1 MWRVARALN
10 AARPAAFVAC
20 AESLNRA
27 GVHDAAGRVRHKE
40 FLSACAA
47 QRAVSEA
54 FQFVRLI
61 SPPDVR
67 AFNLLLSLCA
77 AVGDADAAFRAF
89 RELSATGL
97 RPDCLAFTTLIA
109 ACSKAGEVER
119 AFEVYGDMRRAHVSP
134 STVTF
139 GALLDALS
147 RDIGRAAVAGD
158 KARVRERLAQCNALQ
173 AEHRAAGVPADAV
186 MYNSFVSACGRAA
199 AVDRHALGAAFAAR
213 REMQEQGLALCA
225 YTYSALIDGCTRSGD
240 PARSLQVWDEFAA
253 TSLERTPEVVGA
265 AAHACAALGDLDRA
279 MSIYYDALASGLRPD
294 GVLFAILMVRAR
306 VRARACARA
315 EGGWDD
321 RPCMDMHCHYV
332 RDHAFL
338 THAPQPTSPQDVAAK
353 AGDAE
358 FAFALQE
365 EMTRVGVPADAAVF
379 ATLIGICAR
388 EAAAP
393 RAKSVFQAMRT
404 AGVRPTASAVNA
416 LVAAH
421 ARAGDLE
428 GAFGAL
434 SELPAAGLV
443 PDATTYATLIGAC
456 ARARDLERAWKVLRR
471 CKEAQIEPPAEA
483 YHAIIAGHAAAGQ
496 LAQAA
501 QAEEELRSA
510 GHALDA
516 PTART
521 LLTAYARA
529 GDAAAVWRTWRAAVE
544 AELVLSEALLNTVL
558 GACLQRI
565 RQLEEDA
572 MFVQGMDAGVAAQSE
587 LDRTKWERRAIS
599 AYTDATASGVVPRI
613 ETLSTLLAC
622 LRQSQPRVSR
632 RTAAAT
638 AAALSP
644 AVNAVI
650 AAAREPPNAGGA
662 TAGLYPERALV
673 LYEEAQ
679 AAGVVPR
686 FNLSAPGE
694 VDLRPLPPAAAEV
707 CVLTLLRVMRRR
719 RTASGDSLK
728 MHPVVLR
735 VHDVAE
741 LMALT
746 AGASRGVALRRAR
759 TGIRAAELLRRL
771 GLPFAGDVSHGA
783 CALHLRSR
791 VRFVTALTRALRG
804 TGSLELSEGALL
816 RWLRP
821 EAPGRL
827 STPFSAKA
835 RGLPGTEAR
844 LPNDLRE
851 QQKRFRAGDAPPFL
865 SGPQQQQQPRAPP

>member
-1 MWRVARALN
+1 
-10 AARPAAFVAC
+10 
-20 AESLNRA
+20 
-27 GVHDAAGRVRHKE
+27 VRHKE
-40 FLSACAA
+40 FLSACAS
-47 QRAVSEA
+47 QRALSEA

-77 AVGDADAAFRAF
+77 SVGDADAAFRAF
-89 RELSATGL
+89 RELAASGL

-119 AFEVYGDMRRAHVSP
+119 AFEVYGDMTRARVAP

-147 RDIGRAAVAGD
+147 RDIGRAALAGD

-173 AEHRAAGVPADAV
+173 AEHRTAGVPADAV

-199 AVDRHALGAAFAAR
+199 AVDRLALGAAFAAR
-213 REMQEQGLALCA
+213 AEMLEQGLPLCA
-225 YTYSALIDGCTRSGD
+225 YTYSALIDGCTRAGD
-240 PARSLQVWDEFAA
+240 PARSLLVWDEFAA

-279 MSIYYDALASGLRPD
+279 MSIYYDSLAAGLRPD
-294 GVLFAILMVRAR
+294 SVLFAILM
-306 VRARACARA
+306 
-315 EGGWDD
+315 
-321 RPCMDMHCHYV
+321 
-332 RDHAFL
+332 
-338 THAPQPTSPQDVAAK
+338 DVAAK

-365 EMTRVGVPADAAVF
+365 EMGRVGVPVDAPVY

-421 ARAGDLE
+421 ARAGDVE

-456 ARARDLERAWKVLRR
+456 ARARDLERAWKVLQR
-471 CKEAQIEPPAEA
+471 CREARIEPPAEA
-483 YHAIIAGHAAAGQ
+483 YHALIAGHAAVGQ
-496 LAQAA
+496 MQQAA
-501 QAEEELRSA
+501 QAEAELRAA

-521 LLTAYARA
+521 LIMAYARA
-529 GDAAAVWRTWRAAVE
+529 GDAPAVWRTWRAAVE
-544 AELVLSEALLNTVL
+544 ADLILAEALLNTVL

-572 MFVQGMDAGVAAQSE
+572 AFVVGMDVAAATQSG
-587 LDRTKWERRAIS
+587 LDRTKWELRAIS
-599 AYTDATASGVVPRI
+599 AYTDATAVGVVPRI

-622 LRQSQPRVSR
+622 LRQPQPRFSR
-632 RTAAAT
+632 RAATAT

-644 AVNAVI
+644 AANAVI
-650 AAAREPPNAGGA
+650 AAAREPPAVPGA
-662 TAGLYPERALV
+662 TAGMYPERALV

-686 FNLSAPGE
+686 FSLAAPAE

-707 CVLTLLRVMRRR
+707 CVLALLRVMRRR
-719 RTASGDSLK
+719 RTASSDSLSV
-728 MHPVVLR
+728 HPVVLR

-771 GLPFAGDVSHGA
+771 GLPFVGDVSHGT
-783 CALHLRSR
+783 LL
-791 VRFVTALTRALRG
+791 LTEAN
-804 TGSLELSEGALL
+804 LL

-821 EAPGRL
+821 EASAHTL
-827 STPFSAKA
+827 SSPFAPSAPKR
-835 RGLPGTEAR
+835 RGLPGTAAR
-844 LPNDLRE
+844 LPEEIRE
-851 QQKRFRAGDAPPFL
+851 QQKRIRSADAPAFL
-865 SGPQQQQQPRAPP
+865 PRQP

>member
-1 MWRVARALN
+1 M
-10 AARPAAFVAC
+10 
-20 AESLNRA
+20 
-27 GVHDAAGRVRHKE
+27 HDAAGRVRHKA
-40 FLSACAA
+40 FLAACGE

-77 AVGDADAAFRAF
+77 SVGDADAAFRAF
-89 RELSATGL
+89 RELSAAGL

-109 ACSKAGEVER
+109 ACAKAGEVER
-119 AFEVYGDMRRAHVSP
+119 AFEVYGDMCRAAVSP
-134 STVTF
+134 TTVTF

-147 RDIGRAAVAGD
+147 RDIGRAALAGD
-158 KARVRERLAQCNALQ
+158 KARVRRRLAQCNALQ
-173 AEHRAAGVPADAV
+173 TEHRVAGVSADAV

-199 AVDRHALGAAFAAR
+199 AIDRHALGAAFAAR
-213 REMQEQGLALCA
+213 REMQDQGLPLCA
-225 YTYSALIDGCTRSGD
+225 YTYSALIDGCTRAGD
-240 PARSLQVWDEFAA
+240 PTRSLQVWDEFAA

-279 MSIYYDALASGLRPD
+279 MSIYYDSLAAGMRPD
-294 GVLFAILMVRAR
+294 GVLFAILM
-306 VRARACARA
+306 
-315 EGGWDD
+315 
-321 RPCMDMHCHYV
+321 
-332 RDHAFL
+332 
-338 THAPQPTSPQDVAAK
+338 DVAAK

-365 EMTRVGVPADAAVF
+365 EMARVGVTADAPVY

-393 RAKSVFQAMRT
+393 RAKSVFQSMRA

-471 CKEAQIEPPAEA
+471 CKEAHIDPPAEA
-483 YHAIIAGHAAAGQ
+483 YHALIAGHAAAGQ
-496 LAQAA
+496 LQQAA
-501 QAEEELRSA
+501 LAEEEMREA

-529 GDAAAVWRTWRAAVE
+529 GDAPAVWRTWRAAVG
-544 AELVLSEALLNTVL
+544 AEIVLAEALLNTVL

-572 MFVQGMDAGVAAQSE
+572 AFVLGMDSAASLQST
-587 LDRTKWERRAIS
+587 LDRNKWERRAIS
-599 AYTDATASGVVPRI
+599 AYTDATARGVVPRI

-622 LRQSQPRVSR
+622 LRQPQPRVSR
-632 RTAAAT
+632 RTVAAT

-644 AVNAVI
+644 AANAAI
-650 AAAREPPNAGGA
+650 AAARELPNANTA

-719 RTASGDSLK
+719 RTASGDTLK

-771 GLPFAGDVSHGA
+771 GLPFTGDVSHGA
-783 CALHLRSR
+783 CKQS
-791 VRFVTALTRALRG
+791 ALR
-804 TGSLELSEGALL
+804 
-816 RWLRP
+816 P
-821 EAPGRL
+821 
-827 STPFSAKA
+827 
-835 RGLPGTEAR
+835 
-844 LPNDLRE
+844 
-851 QQKRFRAGDAPPFL
+851 
-865 SGPQQQQQPRAPP
+865 

>member
-1 MWRVARALN
+1 
-10 AARPAAFVAC
+10 
-20 AESLNRA
+20 
-27 GVHDAAGRVRHKE
+27 VHDAAGRVRHKE
-40 FLSACAA
+40 FLSACAS

-77 AVGDADAAFRAF
+77 SVGDADAAFRAL

-109 ACSKAGEVER
+109 ACAKAGEVER

-173 AEHRAAGVPADAV
+173 AEHRASGVPADAV

-213 REMQEQGLALCA
+213 RDMQEQGLPLCA
-225 YTYSALIDGCTRSGD
+225 YTYSALIDACTRSGD
-240 PARSLQVWDEFAA
+240 PARSLTVWDEFAA

-294 GVLFAILMVRAR
+294 GVLFAILMAREPTPHTLTCVPACTLPRGTRLTRA
-306 VRARACARA
+306 
-315 EGGWDD
+315 G
-321 RPCMDMHCHYV
+321 
-332 RDHAFL
+332 L
-338 THAPQPTSPQDVAAK
+338 TRSPHPPQDVAAK

-365 EMTRVGVPADAAVF
+365 EMARVGVPADAAVF

-456 ARARDLERAWKVLRR
+456 ARARDLERAWKVLQR
-471 CKEAQIEPPAEA
+471 CKEAHIEPPAEA

-496 LAQAA
+496 LEQAA
-501 QAEEELRSA
+501 QAEAELRAA

-529 GDAAAVWRTWRAAVE
+529 GNAAAVWRTWRAAVD
-544 AELVLSEALLNTVL
+544 AELLLSEALLNTVL

-572 MFVQGMDAGVAAQSE
+572 LFVLGMDETAAAQCE

-599 AYTDATASGVVPRI
+599 AYTDATACGVVPRI

-638 AAALSP
+638 AAAMSP

-650 AAAREPPNAGGA
+650 AAAREPPTASGA

-728 MHPVVLR
+728 MHSVVLR

-783 CALHLRSR
+783 CADVR
-791 VRFVTALTRALRG
+791 VMCTVAPVFCAVLTHAGLVLASPHRVA
-804 TGSLELSEGALL
+804 GAV
-816 RWLRP
+816 
-821 EAPGRL
+821 
-827 STPFSAKA
+827 
-835 RGLPGTEAR
+835 
-844 LPNDLRE
+844 
-851 QQKRFRAGDAPPFL
+851 
-865 SGPQQQQQPRAPP
+865 